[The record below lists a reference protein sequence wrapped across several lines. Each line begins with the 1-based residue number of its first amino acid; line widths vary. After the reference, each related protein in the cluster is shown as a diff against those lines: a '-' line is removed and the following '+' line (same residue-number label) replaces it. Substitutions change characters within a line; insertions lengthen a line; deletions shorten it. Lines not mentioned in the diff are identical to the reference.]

1 VKLVAALAALLVGFL
16 GAALP
21 ASANDDGGITQY
33 FNDVTVNPGEVV
45 NGNVSVIFGSAHIN
59 GRVDGDVNVVGGSC
73 DLGPGGTISGK
84 RNCADGPLA
93 MMAPFAVAQQ
103 DRTQAFGDGDLYLRL
118 ASGIATLVL
127 FLLFPLRTR
136 IALDRVERYP
146 GLAGVAGFIGALAF
160 FPLML
165 LLLITVV
172 GIPLVPIVAAACLWA
187 VWIGIGSVALIVGRR
202 LSELVAPRSTP
213 SPFAALLLGLVVV
226 TAAEMLPKVGGIVT
240 AIVYLV
246 GFGATIVSFVS
257 TDRLS
262 RFPGA
267 SRRPM
272 GV

>member
-1 VKLVAALAALLVGFL
+1 VKLVAALIALFVGFF
-16 GAALP
+16 AASLP
-21 ASANDDGGITQY
+21 ALANDDGGITQY
-33 FNDVTVNPGEVV
+33 FNDVTIDPGEVV
-45 NGNVSVIFGSAHIN
+45 NGNVSVIFGSAHVY

-73 DLGPGGTISGK
+73 DVGPDASIGGK
-84 RNCADGPLA
+84 MNCANGPLA

-103 DRTQAFGDGDLYLRL
+103 DRTQSFGDGDLYLRL
-118 ASGIATLVL
+118 ASGIATVIL

-136 IALDRVERYP
+136 IALDRVERHP
-146 GLAGVAGFIGALAF
+146 GLAGLAGVIGALAF
-160 FPLML
+160 LPLML

-187 VWIGIGSVALIVGRR
+187 VWIGVGSVSLIVGRR

-257 TDRLS
+257 SDRLN
-262 RFPGA
+262 RFPGS

-272 GV
+272 GA